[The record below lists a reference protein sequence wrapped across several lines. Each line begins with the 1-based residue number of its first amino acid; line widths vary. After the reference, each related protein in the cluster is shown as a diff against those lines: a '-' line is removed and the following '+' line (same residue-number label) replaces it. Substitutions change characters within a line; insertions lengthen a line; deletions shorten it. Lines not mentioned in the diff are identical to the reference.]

1 MSQTNFHS
9 GLGTE
14 TVGSGDKRIMLAV
27 VAVPE
32 VNIINQAKA
41 LNIVSVLT
49 NIMALLRDIKWT

>member
-1 MSQTNFHS
+1 MN
-9 GLGTE
+9 L
-14 TVGSGDKRIMLAV
+14 KKIMLRSKIFKLAV

-32 VNIINQAKA
+32 VNIINQAKV

>member
-1 MSQTNFHS
+1 MS
-9 GLGTE
+9 
-14 TVGSGDKRIMLAV
+14 VGSGDKRIMLAV

-49 NIMALLRDIKWT
+49 NIMALLRELKWT